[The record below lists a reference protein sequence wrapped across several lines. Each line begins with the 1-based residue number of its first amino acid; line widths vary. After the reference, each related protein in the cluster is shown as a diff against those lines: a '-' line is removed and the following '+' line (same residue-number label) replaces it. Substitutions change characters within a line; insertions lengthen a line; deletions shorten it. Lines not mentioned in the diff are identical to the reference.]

1 MSQTISND
9 YINMINKKGSGYNIP
24 VIVDAIVNAAIEP
37 IRTQV
42 TSKIDATD
50 ATISGLGS
58 LKSSAQTSK
67 TVIDAFDA
75 NLNFTLLS
83 SKTAALTITAGN
95 SDELSSFSKQIAGVS
110 LARSRT
116 FTINNYNTAAVFGAQ
131 TLTVRNTANV
141 VMGTVIVAAGETV
154 GAVAGKLDRVSGLKA
169 ELVDSGSGSV
179 TPHSLLISGDLGAAN
194 NFTITSNV
202 NGKINTAFAGVGAG
216 SIQQGRDANVIMDGV
231 AISRPTNEIT
241 DLVKGTT
248 IKLLADDMGPIT
260 ISSSLSSASVMAT
273 VKELMAELNLY
284 KADLDALGFV
294 DTVGDDNGALA
305 QNAYLRSAQ
314 TQFARFMAKPLM
326 GYVSND
332 VENVP
337 VYFVEF
343 GIKTTKAG
351 TFEFDKTAFDRTFER
366 EPEKFAALAVDRAY
380 SSDPNVIVTATAAST
395 IPTGAHNYENHHRY
409 AQRAGVAH
417 LQSGDYAP
425 TDPITPPGPTV
436 GNPLRPTTLTY
447 TVEPNADNG
456 AIVEPTGS
464 YTVPAGGQSLQQI
477 AANWNPTDGV
487 SVTYDPGRGRLL
499 FTWTLQETSDLN
511 PAPHNEQGEN
521 VTVTHTG
528 LSNDVTGVAQQTVMS
543 GFSGAGHVLPTQTI
557 SYRVRTD
564 ATNTTTTR
572 SIFTNGSETVAAF
585 AARLNG
591 LGHGVSATMI
601 NGGTQMR
608 LAATNPAAAHS
619 FTISTIPIAVAP
631 VPQVIEMSKTYGV
644 GDLVAAGNYALA
656 ITPNGATPQGLTAFT
671 TSGTQTPAQAVIAF
685 NALNNGITASFSGT
699 RLRFAATNPSTHHS
713 FTVGT
718 IPAVGGGQTTTT
730 AGSAGSAGGTQAVSV
745 PGNRRWGNTLGNVA
759 GIGVDE
765 RFADVVSGNANFEI
779 AEAQPGG
786 SGVYNSPNYTG
797 FQFQTTNDQIDM
809 TFYIA
814 RSAKTELSRFFKDA
828 LSTTGIYRTVVD
840 SYTDQGKQLANRL
853 DTIDERKLAL
863 QASYTKQFAAM
874 EKVVTGNS
882 STSEFI
888 TNLVAGWNKD

>member
-24 VIVDAIVNAAIEP
+24 VIVEALVNAEIDP

-42 TSKIDATD
+42 TSQIDATD

-58 LKSSAQTSK
+58 LKSSANSSK
-67 TVIDAFDA
+67 TVIDGFNA
-75 NLNFTLLS
+75 NLNFSLLS
-83 SKTAALTITAGN
+83 SKTAAVTITSNN
-95 SDELSSFSKQIAGVS
+95 SDDLSSFSKQIAGVR
-110 LARSRT
+110 LAKPMT
-116 FTINNYNTAAVFGAQ
+116 FTVSNYNRAAVFGAQ
-131 TLTVRNTANV
+131 TLTVRNFANAV
-141 VMGTVIVAAGETV
+141 IGTVIVAAGETV
-154 GAVAGKLDRVSGLKA
+154 AAVAGKLDRVAGIKA
-169 ELVDSGSGSV
+169 ELVDSGSGTT
-179 TPHSLLISGDLGAAN
+179 TPDVLSITSDLGQAN
-194 NFTITSNV
+194 NFTISSTV
-202 NGKINTAFAGVGAG
+202 AADKIVTNPGDIRILPA
-216 SIQQGRDANVIMDGV
+216 RDANLILDGV
-231 AISRPTNEIT
+231 AITRPTNDIN

-260 ISSSLSSASVMAT
+260 VSATLSSASVEAT

-294 DTVGDDNGALA
+294 DTVGDANGALA
-305 QNAYLRSAQ
+305 QNPYLRSAQ

-380 SSDPNVIVTATAAST
+380 SSDPNVTVTATAAST

-409 AQRAGVAH
+409 PQRAGVAH

-425 TDPITPPGPTV
+425 TNPVTPPGLTV
-436 GNPLRPTTLTY
+436 GNPVRPTTLTY
-447 TVEPNADNG
+447 TVEPNANNG
-456 AIVEPTGS
+456 TIVEPTGS

-487 SVTYDPGRGRLL
+487 TVTYDPGRGRLL
-499 FTWTLQETSDLN
+499 FTWTLQETRDLN
-511 PAPHNEQGEN
+511 PAPHNEQGDN
-521 VTVTHTG
+521 VTVTSSNA
-528 LSNDVTGVAQQTVMS
+528 LRNDVTGVAMQRSMG
-543 GFSGAGHVLPTQTI
+543 GFANANHVLPQQTI
-557 SYRVRTD
+557 NYAVTTD
-564 ATNTTTTR
+564 GGGTTNR
-572 SIFTNGSETVAAF
+572 SITTSGTETVGAF

-591 LGHGVSATMI
+591 LGHGISASFA
-601 NGGTQMR
+601 GTT
-608 LAATNPAAAHS
+608 LTLTASNPATAHS
-619 FTISTIPIAVAP
+619 FTIDTISSAKGQSSTIGGFTGSTQVMGAETIGYQVAGSAVAT
-631 VPQVIEMSKTYGV
+631 I
-644 GDLVAAGNYALA
+644 
-656 ITPNGATPQGLTAFT
+656 T
-671 TSGTQTPAQAVIAF
+671 TSGTETVGAF
-685 NALNNGITASFSGT
+685 AARLNGLNNGISANFAGT
-699 RLRFAATNPSTHHS
+699 TLTLTATNPATAHS
-713 FTVGT
+713 FTFMRPMNTVNLTG
-718 IPAVGGGQTTTT
+718 PTTVT
-730 AGSAGSAGGTQAVSV
+730 AGNASGTSQSV
-745 PGNRRWGNTLGNVA
+745 AANGNRQWGNTLSNVA

-765 RFADVVSGNANFEI
+765 RFADVVSGNADFEI

-786 SGVYNSPNYTG
+786 SGVYTSPNYTG
-797 FQFQTTNDQIDM
+797 FQFQTTNDQVDM
-809 TFYIA
+809 TFYVA

-840 SYTDQGKQLANRL
+840 AYTEEGTTLAKRL
-853 DTIDERKLAL
+853 DTIDERKLTL
-863 QASYTKQFAAM
+863 QARYTQQFVAM
-874 EKVVTGNS
+874 EKVVTAGS

>member
-9 YINMINKKGSGYNIP
+9 YISMINKKGSGYNIP
-24 VIVDAIVNAAIEP
+24 VIVDAIVNAEIDP

-42 TSKIDATD
+42 TAKIDATD
-50 ATISGLGS
+50 ATISGLAS
-58 LKSSAQTSK
+58 MKSSANTSK
-67 TVIDAFDA
+67 TSIDAFNA
-75 NLNFTLLS
+75 NLNFSLSS
-83 SKTAALTITAGN
+83 SKTASLTITSKDDG
-95 SDELSSFSKQIAGVS
+95 ELSSFSKQITVIAMAKS
-110 LARSRT
+110 QT
-116 FTINNYNTAAVFGAQ
+116 FTTSGYNTANIFGAQ
-131 TLTVRNTANV
+131 TIQVRDAANNL
-141 VMGTVIVAAGETV
+141 MGTVTVAAGETV
-154 GAVAGKLDRVSGLKA
+154 GAVAGKLDRVAGLNA
-169 ELVDSGSGSV
+169 ELINDGSGSL
-179 TPHSLLISGDLGAAN
+179 TPHTLLITSSEPGQAN
-194 NFTITSNV
+194 NFTISSNV
-202 NGKINTAFAGVGAG
+202 AAHRINAMMGD
-216 SIQQGRDANVIMDGV
+216 GRINPGQDASLDMDGV
-231 AISRPTNEIT
+231 PVTRPTNTID
-241 DLVKGTT
+241 DLVKGAT
-248 IKLLADDMGPIT
+248 IDLLAEGMDPIT
-260 ISSSLSSASVMAT
+260 VASTLSSASVMAT

-380 SSDPNVIVTATAAST
+380 SSDPNVTVTATAAST

-436 GNPLRPTTLTY
+436 GNPVRPTTLTY

-557 SYRVRTD
+557 SYTVRTD

-631 VPQVIEMSKTYGV
+631 VPQVIEMSETYGV
-644 GDLVAAGNYALA
+644 GDLVAAGNYPLA

-745 PGNRRWGNTLGNVA
+745 PGNRRWGNTLSNVA

-809 TFYIA
+809 TFYVA

-840 SYTDQGKQLANRL
+840 AYTAEGNTLAKRL
-853 DTIDERKLAL
+853 DTIDERKLTL
-863 QASYTKQFAAM
+863 QTRYTQQFAAM
-874 EKVVTGNS
+874 EKVVTGGS
-882 STSEFI
+882 STSEFL
-888 TNLVAGWNKD
+888 TNMVASWNKD